1 MGKAVFSA
9 MTRVY
14 VSELATGTTQRLT
27 HVDTPREFQPVW
39 SPNGGAIAFV
49 TWSENGG
56 EVWKAADAAL
66 TQLTKQTAYYH
77 DPVWTPDGSGVVVMR
92 ARTQDRRANAQP
104 PREDVVLIRDGEV
117 QRIAVAD
124 GLGSPHFAKEVDR
137 VYLYSAQQGLVSV
150 KLDGT
155 DKRQEVKPNGAQEI
169 RAGPDGLHA
178 VERFNNELYLFERS
192 AAQTFDLKAAKRL
205 TLYGADSFAWAGPRT
220 VTWGLGASLFR
231 FDLETGRTE
240 ETSLVVERPRT
251 RPVGT
256 VVLRSANLITM
267 RGAQVVRNADVVI
280 KDNRILAVG
289 PRGRVRLPAGARVMD
304 VAGDTIMPGLIEHM
318 RTSMFPEGWLIRE
331 PGSLPRIWPMG

>member
-1 MGKAVFSA
+1 MQRDELEARATRDVLPDYAFTPDSKALIISYGGKIHRLELASGKDSVITFTADVAMTVEDRLDFPVRLEEGPVRARIAQRPSVSPDGGKAVFSA

-178 VERFNNELYLFERS
+178 VERFNNELYLFERW

-231 FDLETGRTE
+231 FDLGLAGR
-240 ETSLVVERPRT
+240 RR
-251 RPVGT
+251 
-256 VVLRSANLITM
+256 
-267 RGAQVVRNADVVI
+267 QV
-280 KDNRILAVG
+280 
-289 PRGRVRLPAGARVMD
+289 
-304 VAGDTIMPGLIEHM
+304 
-318 RTSMFPEGWLIRE
+318 
-331 PGSLPRIWPMG
+331 